1 MLLSFQIAKTHL
13 LSRKRQ
19 TFVAMMGVTFGIGMF
34 IAMVSL
40 MSGLN
45 KLTEDLAMTSVPDI
59 RIYHDVTE
67 QRASL
72 LERHFPEAASV
83 VHHQKARKQKPKLR
97 KATQLAEL
105 LRTYPQIKGAA
116 PQLAT
121 QVFYNNGPTQ
131 LNGTMA
137 GVNILEEDK
146 LFDLKHKIKSG
157 RLEDL
162 AATNDGLIM
171 GTGLARKLGLKRGD
185 RVVVTTPAGQLVPLK
200 VVATFQMGIGSID
213 NTKSYANIGTVQKI
227 LGVDKSYITDI
238 NIKLHNF
245 KEAKALAP
253 KLQKISGY
261 KAEDWETANA
271 TLLLGVVIRNIITYS
286 VVVTLLVVAGFGIY
300 NILNM
305 TIMSKMKDIAILKAT
320 GFAGGDVKRIF
331 MIESLVIGLM
341 GSLLGLLI
349 GWGLSSLIVRAPF
362 DGGDMIAIDHLP
374 VIFDPLYYLIAIV
387 FGVLTTAIAGYL
399 PSRKA
404 ADVDPIEI
412 IRGQ

>member
-45 KLTEDLAMTSVPDI
+45 TLTQDLAMTSVPDI
-59 RIYHDVTE
+59 RIYHDVSE

-83 VHHQKARKQKPKLR
+83 VHHQKARNQKPKLR

-105 LRTYPQIKGAA
+105 IRNYPQVKGAA
-116 PQLAT
+116 PQLLT
-121 QVFYNNGPTQ
+121 QAFYNNGPSQ
-131 LNGTMA
+131 LNGTIA
-137 GVNILEEDK
+137 GVNILEENK
-146 LFDLKHKIKSG
+146 LFDLRHKIKTG
-157 RLEDL
+157 QLEDL
-162 AATNDGLIM
+162 VATSDGLIM
-171 GTGLARKLGLKRGD
+171 GSGLARKLGLKRGD
-185 RVVVTTPAGQLVPLK
+185 RVVVTTPAGQVINLK

-213 NTKSYANIGTVQKI
+213 NTRSYASIGTVQKI

-245 KEAKALAP
+245 KEAKLLAP

-261 KAEDWETANA
+261 KADDWETANA

-286 VVVTLLVVAGFGIY
+286 VVVTLLLVAGFGMY

-320 GFAGGDVKRIF
+320 GFAGGDVKKIF
-331 MIESLVIGLM
+331 MIESLVIGLA

-349 GWGLSSLIVRAPF
+349 GWGLSSLIAQAPF
-362 DGGDMIAIDHLP
+362 DGGEMIAIDHLP
-374 VIFDPLYYLIAIV
+374 VNFDPLYYLIGIV

-404 ADVDPIEI
+404 AGVDPIEI

>member
-1 MLLSFQIAKTHL
+1 MLLSLQIAKTHL

-40 MSGLN
+40 MTGLN
-45 KLTEDLAMTSVPDI
+45 QLTEELAMTSVPDI

-67 QRASL
+67 PRSTL
-72 LERHFPEAASV
+72 LERYYPQAATM
-83 VHHQKARKQKPKLR
+83 VHHQKAKNEKPKLR
-97 KATQLAEL
+97 KASQLAGII
-105 LRTYPQIKGAA
+105 RQYPQVKGVA

-121 QVFYNNGPTQ
+121 QVFYNNGPSQ
-131 LNGTMA
+131 LNGTIA

-162 AATNDGLIM
+162 VATNDGLIM
-171 GTGLARKLGLKRGD
+171 GVGLAKKLGVQRHD
-185 RVVVTTPAGQLVPLK
+185 RVVVTTPDGQVTSLK
-200 VVATFQMGIGSID
+200 VVATFQMGIGNID
-213 NTKSYANIGTVQKI
+213 NTKSYANIATVQRI
-227 LGVDKSYITDI
+227 LGVEKSYITDI
-238 NIKLHNF
+238 NIKLHDF

-253 KLQKISGY
+253 KLQKFSGY

-271 TLLLGVVIRNIITYS
+271 TMMLGVVIRNILTYS
-286 VVVTLLVVAGFGIY
+286 VSITLLVVAGFGIY

-305 TIMSKMKDIAILKAT
+305 TIMRKMKDIAILKAT
-320 GFAGGDVKRIF
+320 GFAGKDVKEIF
-331 MIESLVIGLM
+331 MIQSMAIGLI

-349 GWGLSSLIVRAPF
+349 GYGLSSLIVRAPF
-362 DGGDMIAIDHLP
+362 DGGDMIALDHLP
-374 VIFDPLYYLIAIV
+374 VNFDPVYYLIGIV
-387 FGVLTTAIAGYL
+387 FGVLTTAIAGYM

-404 ADVDPIEI
+404 AAVDPIEI

>member
-40 MSGLN
+40 MTGLN
-45 KLTEDLAMTSVPDI
+45 DLTEDLAMTSVPDI
-59 RIYHDVTE
+59 RIFHDVNE
-67 QRASL
+67 QRTSL
-72 LERHFPEAASV
+72 LERHYPEAATV
-83 VHHQKARKQKPKLR
+83 VHHQKARNEKPKVR
-97 KATQLAEL
+97 NAFQLAEVI
-105 LRTYPQIKGAA
+105 RQFPEVKGVA

-121 QVFYNNGPTQ
+121 QVFYNNGPSQ
-131 LNGTMA
+131 LNGTIA

-146 LFDLKHKIKSG
+146 LFNLKHKLKSG
-157 RLEDL
+157 RIEDL
-162 AATNDGLIM
+162 VSTNDGLIM
-171 GTGLARKLGLKRGD
+171 GTGLAKKLGVQRGD
-185 RVVVTTPAGQLVPLK
+185 RVVVTTPAGQIMTLK
-200 VVATFQMGIGSID
+200 VVATFQMGIGTID
-213 NTKSYANIGTVQKI
+213 NSKSYANISTVQKI

-238 NIKLHNF
+238 NIKLHEF

-253 KLQKISGY
+253 KLQSLSGY
-261 KAEDWETANA
+261 KSEDWETANA
-271 TLLLGVVIRNIITYS
+271 TMLLGVTIRNILTYS
-286 VVVTLLVVAGFGIY
+286 VSITLLVVAGFGIY

-320 GFAGGDVKRIF
+320 GFAGVDVKQIF
-331 MIESLVIGLM
+331 MIQSMVIGLV

-349 GWGLSSLIVRAPF
+349 GYGLSSLIVQAPF
-362 DGGDMIAIDHLP
+362 DGGDMIALDHLP
-374 VIFDPLYYLIAIV
+374 VNFSARYYLIGIV
-387 FGVLTTAIAGYL
+387 FGVLTTAIAGYM

-404 ADVDPIEI
+404 AAVDPIEI